1 MLYDL
6 LLCLIVCSDMLLTAG
21 AYGMA
26 GIRMSLP
33 AALILSGIGAAMLT
47 AAMLSAQ
54 AVSLLVPLA
63 WCRYAGSLI
72 LAALGV
78 FSIVRSI
85 RPLRKKPSDREPHFL
100 EICLDTSAAD
110 ADHSQSLSWKE
121 AALLALAL
129 SLDSVAAGFGAGLQ
143 SLHPVRC
150 GLLSLGIGFFCVILG
165 QYIGKKL
172 RRRTESK
179 PDWCSGLL
187 LILLA
192 LMQLYIE

>member
-6 LLCLIVCSDMLLTAG
+6 LLCLIVCSDMLLTAAAFG
-21 AYGMA
+21 IS
-26 GIRMSLP
+26 GIRISLR
-33 AALILSGIGAAMLT
+33 AALILSGIGAGTLT

-54 AVSLLVPLA
+54 AVSLFVPLV

-78 FSIVRSI
+78 FSICRSLLP
-85 RPLRKKPSDREPHFL
+85 RRKKPSGREPRFL
-100 EICLDTSAAD
+100 EICLDASAAD

-129 SLDSVAAGFGAGLQ
+129 SLDSIAAGFGAGLQ
-143 SLHPVRC
+143 SLHPMRC
-150 GLLSLGIGFFCVILG
+150 GLLSLGIGFFCVFLG
-165 QYIGKKL
+165 QSLGKNL
-172 RRRTESK
+172 RRRTEID
-179 PDWCSGLL
+179 PDWCSGVL